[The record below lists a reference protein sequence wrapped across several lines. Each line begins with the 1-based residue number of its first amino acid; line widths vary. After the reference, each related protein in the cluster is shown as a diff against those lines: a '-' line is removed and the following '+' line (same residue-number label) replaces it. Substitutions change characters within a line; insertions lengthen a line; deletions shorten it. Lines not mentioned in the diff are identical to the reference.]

1 MFRPK
6 LTSKNDN
13 FFLSKDLGN
22 FMDRLANQRP
32 VLLSP
37 DLSQPIRGQY
47 YCHLTYNS
55 QSEASITVT

>member
-37 DLSQPIRGQY
+37 DL
-47 YCHLTYNS
+47 
-55 QSEASITVT
+55 